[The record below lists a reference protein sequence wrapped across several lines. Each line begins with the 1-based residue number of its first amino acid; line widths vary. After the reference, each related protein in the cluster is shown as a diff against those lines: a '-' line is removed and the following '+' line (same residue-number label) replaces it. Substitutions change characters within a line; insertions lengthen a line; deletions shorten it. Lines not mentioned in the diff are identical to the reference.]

1 MDKKPYDPSEIEER
15 LYQEWE
21 NSGLF
26 EPGKESNSYSL
37 VIPPPNV
44 TGTLHMG
51 HGFQNAIMDCLIR
64 YHRMSGKNT
73 LWQVGTD
80 HAGIATEMVV
90 ERRLNAEGRSKESI
104 GRDAFEAEVWDWKK
118 YSGNKITSQLR
129 RLGSSLDWSS
139 ERFTLDDGYQ
149 HAVQS
154 AFIQLFEEG
163 LIYQGKRLVNW
174 DPVLETSLSDLEVVN
189 KELVIKIWKIK
200 YLLDGTDESVTVA
213 TTRPETLLGLSL
225 IHI

>member
-1 MDKKPYDPSEIEER
+1 MDKKPYNPSDIEQR

-21 NSGLF
+21 DSGLF
-26 EPGKESNSYSL
+26 TPGNGSESYSL

-64 YHRMSGKNT
+64 YYRMSGKNT

-90 ERRLNAEGRSKESI
+90 ERRLNAKGKSKNDI
-104 GRDAFEAEVWDWKK
+104 GREAFEKEVWNWKK

-129 RLGSSLDWSS
+129 RLGSSLDWST
-139 ERFTLDDGYQ
+139 ERFTLDDEYQ
-149 HAVQS
+149 HAVLS
-154 AFIQLFEEG
+154 AFIQFFTALHLG
-163 LIYQGKRLVNW
+163 SHLK
-174 DPVLETSLSDLEVVN
+174 
-189 KELVIKIWKIK
+189 
-200 YLLDGTDESVTVA
+200 LDGNSEAVFLGAEVIAQKLFTADVFEHPLRFRVGQRNMTVA
-213 TTRPETLLGLSL
+213 AFR
-225 IHI
+225 

>member
-1 MDKKPYDPSEIEER
+1 MDKKPYDPSEIEEK

-21 NSGLF
+21 SSGLF
-26 EPGKESNSYSL
+26 EPSEDSDSYSL
-37 VIPPPNV
+37 AIPPPNV

-90 ERRLNAEGRSKESI
+90 ERRLNAEGKSKESI
-104 GRDAFEAEVWDWKK
+104 GREAFEAEVWNWKK

-139 ERFTLDDGYQ
+139 ERFTLDDEYQ

-154 AFIQLFEEG
+154 AFIQLFEDG
-163 LIYQGKRLVNW
+163 LIYQ
-174 DPVLETSLSDLEVVN
+174 
-189 KELVIKIWKIK
+189 
-200 YLLDGTDESVTVA
+200 
-213 TTRPETLLGLSL
+213 
-225 IHI
+225 